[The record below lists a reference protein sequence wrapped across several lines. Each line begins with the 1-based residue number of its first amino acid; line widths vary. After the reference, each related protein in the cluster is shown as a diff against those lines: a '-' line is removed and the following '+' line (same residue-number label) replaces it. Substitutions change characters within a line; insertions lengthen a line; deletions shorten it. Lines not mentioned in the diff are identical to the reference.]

1 MNRNGLII
9 GIASVFVGITVLMVV
24 VGLAVNLFFLF
35 VAVPFGG
42 TAYVMWYQASGKL
55 AERTRR
61 QAASGQFNAA
71 GRRRTAPGGFG
82 AGAGNFRFTARE
94 RARRARQTQQ
104 NRRRAQR
111 GTVRPGLSRAEAR
124 TVLGVAAS
132 ANQSEIKTAY
142 RQQAKQHHPD
152 SEGGNEEKFK
162 QVTQAYDTLSE

>member
-1 MNRNGLII
+1 M

-35 VAVPFGG
+35 VAIPFGG
-42 TAYVMWYQASGKL
+42 TAYLMWYQASGKL

-71 GRRRTAPGGFG
+71 GRQRRAPGGFG
-82 AGAGNFRFTARE
+82 AGAGGAGFSARE
-94 RARRARQTQQ
+94 RTRRARETRQ

-111 GTVRPGLSRAEAR
+111 GESSSGFSAPEAR
-124 TVLGVAAS
+124 SVLGVEISAS
-132 ANQSEIKTAY
+132 QSDIKAAY

-152 SEGGNEEKFK
+152 SEGGDEEQFK
-162 QVTQAYDTLSE
+162 KVSRAYETLSE